1 MKYIYTDFG
10 SLNVSFALTMD
21 EIERLI
27 ELIEEID
34 EPKNPWFLSDIKKML
49 TDSRENTAALMEV
62 QAKAIRDKDDV

>member
-62 QAKAIRDKDDV
+62 QAKSIRDKDDV

>member
-1 MKYIYTDFG
+1 MKYMYTDFG
-10 SLNVSFALTMD
+10 ALPVSFALTMD

-34 EPKNPWFLSDIKKML
+34 EPKNPWFLSDLKKML

-62 QAKAIRDKDDV
+62 QAKSIRDKDDV

>member
-34 EPKNPWFLSDIKKML
+34 EPKNPWFLSDLKKML

-62 QAKAIRDKDDV
+62 QAKSIRDKDDV

>member
-1 MKYIYTDFG
+1 MYTDFG
-10 SLNVSFALTMD
+10 ALPVSFALTMD

-34 EPKNPWFLSDIKKML
+34 EPKNPWFLSDLKKML

-62 QAKAIRDKDDV
+62 QAKSIRDKDDV